1 MLIASIII
9 FFVVLVAVVYV
20 FLIMPRVVDSADMDL
35 LCTDYAHR
43 GLHSS
48 SVPEN
53 SVPAFELARDAGY
66 GIELDVQMSSDGQI
80 FVFHDDSLKR
90 MCGIDKKLT
99 QASSDE
105 LSALFLAGSHERIP
119 LFTDV
124 LKLVDG
130 RVPILIEIKH
140 APNEIELCKRLC
152 VILDAYQ
159 GACAVQSFSPQIL
172 EYFKKYRPRFARGQ
186 LVTRLGKKQRKEKT
200 APKNPIVCFALT
212 HMLTNV
218 LSRPDFISIDGK
230 MLGELAF
237 VLSTKVFG
245 SKAFVWTV
253 RTESQY
259 SVCRKK
265 QLNAIFENIHPQ

>member
-9 FFVVLVAVVYV
+9 FFVVLIAVVYV
-20 FLIMPRVVDSADMDL
+20 FLTMPRVVDSADMDL

-43 GLHSS
+43 GLHSNQ
-48 SVPEN
+48 VAEN
-53 SVPAFELARDAGY
+53 SLTAFELAKNAGY
-66 GIELDVQMSSDGQI
+66 GIELDVQMSSDGKI
-80 FVFHDDSLKR
+80 FVFHDDNLKR

-99 QASSDE
+99 DTSSDE
-105 LSALFLAGSHERIP
+105 LSSLILANSQEHIP

-130 RVPILIEIKH
+130 RVPLLIEIKH
-140 APNEIELCKRLC
+140 TPNEKELCQQLC
-152 VILDAYQ
+152 VILDTYQ
-159 GACAVQSFSPQIL
+159 GAFAVQSFNPQIL
-172 EYFKKYRPRFARGQ
+172 SYFKKYRPRFARGQ
-186 LVTRLGKKQRKEKT
+186 LVTRLGKKQRKEKA
-200 APKNPIVCFALT
+200 APKNPIICFALT

-230 MLGELAF
+230 MLGEPAFLLA
-237 VLSTKVFG
+237 TKVFR

-253 RTESQY
+253 RKDEQY

-265 QLNAIFENIHPQ
+265 QLYAIFEYIHP